1 MYELFNE
8 NKTYILPSGKQETG
22 KSLKSSGNYPMLS
35 LTDCAVNLN
44 GGILGSFSTV
54 DALAE
59 MYGIDSS
66 LDNENI
72 IVLVNNLIL
81 SSRRTKIQTET
92 TASSVQTVAKIV
104 ASSFTD
110 EQALQVPDLYDEYQV
125 DHAYKKDERFTYN
138 GVLFKVNQ
146 DHTSASQWVPG
157 ETGTESLYTKIV
169 LNEDG
174 YDVWKQPTGAHDA
187 YNTGDIV
194 EYKGQL
200 YKSLI
205 DGNAYAPDV
214 YPAGWEL
221 YTEE

>member
-1 MYELFNE
+1 MFKLFDSSESVVLPNG
-8 NKTYILPSGKQETG
+8 KTYTSQELKNLGEYDLLFSVPCVIGVSGGVMYTYMTVGEFANQSGVEEQNTPEETFNVAM
-22 KSLKSSGNYPMLS
+22 KARSANSSQRSTMLS
-35 LTDCAVNLN
+35 
-44 GGILGSFSTV
+44 
-54 DALAE
+54 
-59 MYGIDSS
+59 
-66 LDNENI
+66 
-72 IVLVNNLIL
+72 
-81 SSRRTKIQTET
+81 
-92 TASSVQTVAKIV
+92 VQKAIRLM
-104 ASSFTD
+104 AANFTD

-194 EYKGQL
+194 EYNGQL

-205 DGNAYAPDV
+205 DGNAYSPDA
-214 YPAGWEL
+214 YPAGWEV